1 MSGLRGAGIS
11 SAGPRVSSCRCEASD
26 ATLFGADGK
35 VGYGVET
42 SPARTMRWK
51 CVPDHR
57 SEQDNHENFLP
68 TVFCPVGHAGVNGE
82 ATGAAFFLFLS
93 ALGFFFSRLLLNWP
107 FAISSTLL
115 L

>member
-1 MSGLRGAGIS
+1 MNILLGCSDQPDKSPTSTVLEGR
-11 SAGPRVSSCRCEASD
+11 RV
-26 ATLFGADGK
+26 LNNDGK
-35 VGYGVET
+35 VRYGVET

-51 CVPDHR
+51 CVPDRR

-68 TVFCPVGHAGVNGE
+68 TVFCPVGHAGVNGD

-93 ALGFFFSRLLLNWP
+93 ALGFFFFSRLLLNWP